1 MPYICKNCGGDLKA
15 DGKGFKCICCG
26 AKFAS
31 EDELKPQAKKEAV
44 AQPPKAESV
53 PQTNKPEKKP
63 GLFSKFNLGKKKDES
78 TNEAPKVAEP
88 SKASPKHEEPVKAEP
103 KVEAPVKVAPK
114 VEEPKPEEVEIET
127 KSNQGVNVFEDN
139 INGVLEITW
148 SDEKYLHS
156 GSGFLIDIN
165 GYAIT
170 NTHVVTHEDGR
181 SCGAVN
187 VRLCGE
193 NVRAGVIKLGDNRHG
208 HGNGVDLALVK
219 LNRVPQTAKVVE
231 IENFENV
238 KIGEQV
244 FVIGNSLGL
253 GTCITSGIVSDKLR
267 NVNGRMLMMT
277 DCAVNGGNSGG
288 PIFNAQGKVIGAIVS
303 GIDSAEGMNF
313 AIPADVVEKF
323 IDEAGIGFR
332 VVGRRPYAT
341 TEQRAEAHPKC
352 PRCGGT
358 NTDVENNI
366 CYCYDCQY
374 EW

>member
-1 MPYICKNCGGDLKA
+1 MPYVCKNCGGDLKA

-31 EDELKPQAKKEAV
+31 EDELKPQSKKGAIT
-44 AQPPKAESV
+44 QPSVVEEV
-53 PQTNKPEKKP
+53 PQNKQAEKKP

-78 TNEAPKVAEP
+78 PKEP
-88 SKASPKHEEPVKAEP
+88 PKKVEEPIKAEP
-103 KVEAPVKVAPK
+103 PK
-114 VEEPKPEEVEIET
+114 VEEPKRVAPQKVEEPKREEVEVET

-148 SDEKYLHS
+148 SDDKYLHS
-156 GSGFLIDIN
+156 GSGFLIDLS

-181 SCGAVN
+181 SCGVVN
-187 VRLCGE
+187 VRICGE
-193 NVRAGVIKLGDNRHG
+193 NVLADVIKLGDNRHG

-219 LNRVPQTAKVVE
+219 LKSVPSDAKIVE
-231 IENFENV
+231 IEDFENV

-288 PIFNAQGKVIGAIVS
+288 PIFNAQGRVIGAIVS

-323 IDEAGIGFR
+323 IDEAGIGLR
-332 VVGRRPYAT
+332 VVGRRPQGAV
-341 TEQRAEAHPKC
+341 EQRADAHPRC
-352 PRCGGT
+352 PRCDST
-358 NTDVENNI
+358 NTDVVNNI
-366 CYCYDCQY
+366 CYCYDCEY

>member
-31 EDELKPQAKKEAV
+31 EDELKPQSKKEAV
-44 AQPPKAESV
+44 VQPPKAESA
-53 PQTNKPEKKP
+53 PQAKQPEKKN

-78 TNEAPKVAEP
+78 PKEAPKAAEP
-88 SKASPKHEEPVKAEP
+88 PKNVQAPVKAEP
-103 KVEAPVKVAPK
+103 PK
-114 VEEPKPEEVEIET
+114 VEEVEVET

-148 SDEKYLHS
+148 QDEKYLHS
-156 GSGFLIDIN
+156 GSGFLIDID

-181 SCGAVN
+181 SCESVN

-193 NVRAGVIKLGDNRHG
+193 TIRADVVKLGDNRHG

-219 LNRVPQTAKVVE
+219 LSRVPGNAKVVE
-231 IENFENV
+231 IEDFENV

-288 PIFNAQGKVIGAIVS
+288 PIFNAQGRVIGAIVS
-303 GIDSAEGMNF
+303 GIDAAEGMNF
-313 AIPADVVEKF
+313 AIPADVVKGF
-323 IDEAGIGFR
+323 IDNSGIGMR
-332 VVGRRPYAT
+332 LIGRRPQAT

-352 PRCGGT
+352 PRCGST

-366 CYCYDCQY
+366 CYCYDCEY